1 MKDAIGA
8 FLDWAGIERG
18 LAKNTLE
25 AYGRDLAGFAAWAGR
40 RKILT
45 PAAVR
50 RTDIQGY
57 VRDLRLRGL
66 SPRSVARYL
75 ATLRVFFRFLKQE
88 GLAVDDPTAEIEGP
102 RVERALPRALPAG
115 QVLKLLAAPDPATPG
130 GARDSAMLE
139 ILYATGLRVSELV
152 GLRVEDLHL
161 EEGYLICRGKGS
173 KERVVPIGSEA
184 KQRVG
189 LYLAGPRQA
198 ILKSRSSIYLF
209 VQNRGGGLTRQALWK
224 RVKSYAAAAGIRAS
238 LSPHVLRHSFATHLL
253 ENGAD
258 LRVVQKMLGHADIS
272 TTQIYTQVN
281 RERLRR
287 VYSRHHPRP

>member
-1 MKDAIGA
+1 MDSIRA

-40 RKILT
+40 RNIVT

-57 VRDLRLRGL
+57 LRDLRLRGL

-88 GLAVDDPTAEIEGP
+88 GRTVEDPTAEIEGP

-115 QVLKLLAAPDPATPG
+115 QVLKLLAAPDVATPG
-130 GARDSAMLE
+130 GARDAAMLE

-152 GLRVEDLHL
+152 GLRLEDLHL
-161 EEGYLICRGKGS
+161 EEGFLICRGKGS

-184 KQRVG
+184 KQRVS

-209 VQNRGGGLTRQALWK
+209 VQNRGGGLTRQAMWK

-258 LRVVQKMLGHADIS
+258 LRVVQQMLGHADIS